1 MEGSSVE
8 VTWSRGLKADEAAH
22 RDLQG
27 EVLGASGEALE
38 GGRPN
43 HPPRPSLLQGP
54 SEGVEGSQ
62 PASPPLAES
71 RGNPHHRVPYV
82 DPRAAEYSPAQ
93 GPPRTPAPFVSRQ
106 LRNNF

>member
-43 HPPRPSLLQGP
+43 HPPPPQ
-54 SEGVEGSQ
+54 
-62 PASPPLAES
+62 SPPGSFGGGGRLSAC
-71 RGNPHHRVPYV
+71 VP
-82 DPRAAEYSPAQ
+82 SP
-93 GPPRTPAPFVSRQ
+93 G
-106 LRNNF
+106 